1 MTFAP
6 KSPEVAVKRYPAVGI
21 ELLRKKVK
29 ALTAF
34 NAVDKLHSVARQ
46 KRTGQYQ
53 YAPLAVY
60 TWPSAEPTDEDGSR
74 RVSRRLISG
83 TKRN

>member
-53 YAPLAVY
+53 YAHWPY
-60 TWPSAEPTDEDGSR
+60 TPGLRQKPPTRMGRAAYRDA
-74 RVSRRLISG
+74 
-83 TKRN
+83 